1 MSQLALPLRLADHA
15 IFDTFLAAGNEPL
28 VDYLQS
34 LTHAAPGQGAWIW
47 GASATGKTHLLQ
59 ATCERFGDRAAYVP
73 LAELAELAGA
83 GPGLLE
89 GLESRQLVC
98 IDDLDSVAGD
108 EAWERALFVLCN
120 DVSEAGHHL
129 VVSAM
134 SAPRE
139 SAIALADLRSRLQ
152 RLATFHLRELADAGR
167 VAALQL
173 RARHRGLELPD
184 DTARYLMARSRRD
197 MRSLYELLDK
207 LDLEAL
213 RAQRRL
219 TIPFVK
225 DVLQSV

>member
-15 IFDTFLAAGNEPL
+15 VFDTFIAAGNEPL
-28 VDYLQS
+28 VDYLRS
-34 LTHAAPGQGAWIW
+34 LTNAGPGQGAWIW
-47 GASATGKTHLLQ
+47 GAPATGKSHLLQ

-73 LAELAELAGA
+73 LESLAAA

-98 IDDLDSVAGD
+98 LDDLDSVAGD
-108 EAWERALFVLCN
+108 DAWERGLFILCN
-120 DVSEAGHHL
+120 EVGEAGHHL
-129 VVSAM
+129 VVSAAH
-134 SAPRE
+134 APRE
-139 SAIALADLRSRLQ
+139 SGIVLADLRSRLQ
-152 RLATFHLRELADAGR
+152 RLANFHVRELDDAAR
-167 VAALQL
+167 MAALQL
-173 RARHRGLELPD
+173 RARHRGLELPN
-184 DTARYLMARSRRD
+184 DTASYLMSRSRRD

-225 DVLQSV
+225 GVLHSG